1 MSKLVTVSEAAK
13 ILKCT
18 RANVYQIMKRHGIEA
33 QTRTERRREVI
44 HRTVSVKYIDIGE
57 IMKALGI
64 EAEGNAAA
72 EGKENGGISKNEA
85 GARGD

>member
-1 MSKLVTVSEAAK
+1 MSRFVTVSQAAK

-44 HRTVSVKYIDIGE
+44 HRTVSVKYIDIDE
-57 IMKALGI
+57 IRKVLGI
-64 EAEGNAAA
+64 ADEGNASA
-72 EGKENGGISKNEA
+72 EAIRDGGAPEDGA
-85 GARGD
+85 GDSS